1 VRRAQAGLLANL
13 PRYELASELVF
24 GGQHVVRVTAG
35 PAALKTY
42 VCSDR
47 LATLSEV
54 AGTVGW
60 TKWAVCVVAGA
71 ASAILSACVA
81 YDHRWL
87 QAQQEKQRA
96 AKRLEPA
103 KLRRQG
109 DGSRQRRSA
118 SVRAY
123 ATRAYAAE
131 TLHWERQFAELL
143 SGANE
148 ILEPAVGLRLESSGA
163 TLWQPKASED
173 RLAGVLD
180 ELAEH
185 DRGDGVDWVVGFVKS
200 TPELVFDQHQLGV
213 GRILSKYLVV
223 RASNDPREL
232 ELLSHQ
238 YYSLS
243 DADKAKL
250 HTDRRR
256 HRWIAVFLHEIGHT
270 LGARHRVAKNTIMN
284 PTYDPEH
291 QGFDETTLGLLRITV
306 AADRGSPPVDV
317 YRDVRAYYEAQREG
331 WVASEREHMLTWLA
345 PLARSQGRGA
355 PGAASGSAPAA
366 AVPLASEPV
375 EATPLPLTTLNPQD
389 LGRYEN
395 ASEAEKKG
403 QFREA
408 WQTLLPII
416 EAHGRV
422 IEVQELRCRLAKQQR
437 FFASVED
444 AHCAPVASLRGAA
457 NP

>member
-1 VRRAQAGLLANL
+1 MKSTTCSEGRARYGLRFA
-13 PRYELASELVF
+13 F
-24 GGQHVVRVTAG
+24 
-35 PAALKTY
+35 
-42 VCSDR
+42 CSDR
-47 LATLSEV
+47 LALLPEV

-60 TKWAVCVVAGA
+60 TKWAVCVVAGV

-103 KLRRQG
+103 KLQRQG
-109 DGSRQRRSA
+109 DGSGQRRKA
-118 SVRAY
+118 TVRAY

-131 TLHWERQFAELL
+131 TLNWERQFDELL
-143 SGANE
+143 SGASE
-148 ILEPAVGLRLESSGA
+148 ILEPTVGLRLESSGA

-173 RLAGVLD
+173 RLADVLD
-180 ELAEH
+180 ELAEQ
-185 DRGDGVDWVVGFVKS
+185 DRGDEVDWVVGFVKS

-270 LGARHRVAKNTIMN
+270 LGAQHRVAKNTIMN

-291 QGFDETTLGLLRITV
+291 QGFDEATLGLLRITV
-306 AADRGSPPVDV
+306 AADRGSPAVDV

-331 WVASEREHMLTWLA
+331 WVTSEREHMLTWLA
-345 PLARSQGRGA
+345 PLARSQGRAGPA
-355 PGAASGSAPAA
+355 ASAASGPTTAA
-366 AVPLASEPV
+366 TLDSEPV

-389 LGRYEN
+389 LGRYKT
-395 ASEAEKKG
+395 ASEAEEKG

-408 WQTLLPII
+408 WQTLLPIV

-422 IEVQELRCRLAKQQR
+422 IEVQELRCRLAKKQR
-437 FFASVED
+437 FFASVEE
-444 AHCAPVASLRGAA
+444 AHCAPAAQLRTPTSPAES
-457 NP
+457 P